1 MTKKLGTA
9 NTDDVY
15 DITKYTDDE
24 IYAILGLS
32 TQ

>member
-1 MTKKLGTA
+1 MTTKTGTA

-24 IYAILGLS
+24 IYAMGLS